1 MDVMTI
7 GCGRRVRSQA
17 GGMMSKGTE
26 EQEVI
31 LLVEDEPD
39 IANLIHIL
47 LEGCGYDVI
56 WNSDGKEVIS
66 ILEKEPRVD
75 LILLDLTL
83 GEMDGL
89 DIARQIRNNERWKNL
104 PIIMVTCHNRQEDKI
119 SGLMAGA
126 DDYITKPFNNEE
138 LVLRVNTRLRI
149 RALENRLRN
158 SEEKFRRLSEN
169 AQDII
174 YRINCDQEFDYVN
187 PAVKKITGYDQNEIL
202 EMGLQ
207 GYLKLI
213 HESDG
218 IILAKGLAGAGKKK
232 GRSEIEYRLRT
243 KGKRWIWLHDKRIP
257 VYDKDNNLI
266 AIEGIIRDVTE
277 NKRMEEKKIQM
288 EKLKALQHLA
298 GGAAH
303 NINQPLSCIK
313 GFLKIFEEKLCQ
325 TDMKEDQ
332 DTLADVR
339 LVEEAVDRISDI
351 VQRLL
356 SIDTIETESYPSG
369 GEILDLE
376 RSSQGDS

>member
-1 MDVMTI
+1 METVN
-7 GCGRRVRSQA
+7 Q
-17 GGMMSKGTE
+17 
-26 EQEVI
+26 QEII

-39 IANLIHIL
+39 IANLIELL
-47 LEGCGYDVI
+47 LEGCGYRVI
-56 WNSDGKEVIS
+56 WDRDGKRVIS
-66 ILEKEPRVD
+66 TLEKESAD

-89 DIARQIRNNERWKNL
+89 EIAKQIRNNERWKDL
-104 PIIMVTCHNRQEDKI
+104 PIIIVTCHNRQEDKI
-119 SGLMAGA
+119 NGLMAGA

-138 LVLRVNTRLRI
+138 LVLRVKTRLRI

-174 YRINCDQEFDYVN
+174 YRINADRQFDYVN
-187 PAVKKITGYDQNEIL
+187 PAVEKITGYSQKEIL
-202 EMGLQ
+202 NMGLQ
-207 GYLKLI
+207 GYIKLI
-213 HESDG
+213 HEEDRCM
-218 IILAKGLAGAGKKK
+218 LASGLAGVLSRKGKT
-232 GRSEIEYRLRT
+232 EIEYRLKC
-243 KGKRWIWLHDKRIP
+243 KGRRWIWLHDKRIP
-257 VYDKDNNLI
+257 VYDTDRNLI

-277 NKRMEEKKIQM
+277 QRRMEQKKIQM

-325 TDMKEDQ
+325 TERNDDQ
-332 DTLADVR
+332 ETLADVK

-351 VQRLL
+351 VHKLL

>member
-1 MDVMTI
+1 
-7 GCGRRVRSQA
+7 
-17 GGMMSKGTE
+17 MSKVAYE
-26 EQEVI
+26 KEVI
-31 LLVEDEPD
+31 ILVEDEPD
-39 IANLIHIL
+39 IANLIELL
-47 LEGCGYDVI
+47 LEGCGYNII
-56 WNSDGKEVIS
+56 WDREGKEVLT
-66 ILEKEPRVD
+66 ILEREPQVD

-89 DIARQIRNNERWKNL
+89 EIARQIRNNKRWRDL
-104 PIIMVTCHNRQEDKI
+104 PIIMVTCHNLQEDKI
-119 SGLMAGA
+119 NGLMAGA

-149 RALENRLRN
+149 KALENRLRI

-174 YRINCDQEFDYVN
+174 YRINADQQFDYVN
-187 PAVKKITGYDQNEIL
+187 PAVKKITQYNQKEIL
-202 EMGLQ
+202 DMGLQ

-213 HESDG
+213 HESDRDMM
-218 IILAKGLAGAGKKK
+218 AKGLAGFQNKRGKT
-232 GRSEIEYRLRT
+232 EIEYRLKS
-243 KGKRWIWLHDKRIP
+243 KGKSWLWLHDKRIP
-257 VYDKDNNLI
+257 IYDKNNKLV

-277 NKRMEEKKIQM
+277 QKRMEEKKIQM

-325 TDMKEDQ
+325 TKMHKDQ
-332 DTLADVR
+332 ETLADVR
-339 LVEEAVDRISDI
+339 LVEEAVDRISEI
-351 VQRLL
+351 VKKLL

-376 RSSQGDS
+376 RSSQVD

>member
-1 MDVMTI
+1 MT
-7 GCGRRVRSQA
+7 
-17 GGMMSKGTE
+17 KGTK

-39 IANLIHIL
+39 IANLIHLL

-89 DIARQIRNNERWKNL
+89 DIARQIRNNDRWKDL

-138 LVLRVNTRLRI
+138 LVLRVKTRLRI

-174 YRINCDQEFDYVN
+174 YRINCDREFDYVN
-187 PAVKKITGYDQNEIL
+187 PAVKKITGYSQKEIL
-202 EMGLQ
+202 DMGLC

-213 HESDG
+213 HETDKG
-218 IILAKGLAGAGKKK
+218 MLADGLAGVEKKR
-232 GRSEIEYRLRT
+232 GRAEIEYRLRT

-325 TDMKEDQ
+325 TDKNEDQ
-332 DTLADVR
+332 DTLADVK

-351 VQRLL
+351 VHRLL

-376 RSSQGDS
+376 RSSQKN